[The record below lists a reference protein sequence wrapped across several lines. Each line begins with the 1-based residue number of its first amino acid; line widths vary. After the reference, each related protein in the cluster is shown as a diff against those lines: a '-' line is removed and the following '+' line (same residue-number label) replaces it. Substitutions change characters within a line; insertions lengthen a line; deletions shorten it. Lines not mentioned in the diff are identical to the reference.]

1 MDFNAIIIGMLI
13 VMTLLGVVALF
24 IFYVVTKAIEIILH
38 WWGQR
43 E

>member
-24 IFYVVTKAIEIILH
+24 IFYVVTKAIEGIAH
-38 WWGQR
+38 WWIR
-43 E
+43 RD